1 MKSIFYGVAILVACG
16 AAYFSFDLSNKF
28 KALQE
33 DSIATIADNKKTTA
47 LAEAADTDIKKE
59 KAMGK
64 RPPHVKAP
72 DYLSKSPPVPEP
84 KDVVRKA
91 EPDPD
96 RLDPVR
102 YGDWELK
109 GVAIDF

>member
-1 MKSIFYGVAILVACG
+1 
-16 AAYFSFDLSNKF
+16 
-28 KALQE
+28 
-33 DSIATIADNKKTTA
+33 
-47 LAEAADTDIKKE
+47 
-59 KAMGK
+59 MGK
-64 RPPHVKAP
+64 RPAHVKAP

-84 KDVVRKA
+84 KPMVRCE

-109 GVAIDF
+109 GVAVDF